1 MKKILILMTVIL
13 LSILFGGCFSSDAKK
28 TENIALRKLR
38 INIYVKTLDFGT
50 LEIKSDT
57 AKKST
62 IVTADYFQEVDVL
75 PAGATQKITM
85 YRLSNLIIDCKENI
99 KITPTLNYNVI
110 NVKGTEDTDSDDK
123 EELDEGHPREITLLG
138 NKGVFIDKEKSQVS
152 KIKLYSG
159 EVLKEEI
166 IPEYNKDGLY
176 YIEERNYSPYNI
188 KFVSNSEI
196 EPQQETKLIKLIPY
210 VLDKKK
216 YEYEYITIGN
226 ATTSA
231 TGVFLFW
238 YYLNSIEKI

>member
-1 MKKILILMTVIL
+1 MAILAVLVAVFL
-13 LSILFGGCFSSDAKK
+13 GGCFSSDAKK

-38 INIYVKTLDFGT
+38 INIYVKQLDFGT

-57 AKKST
+57 AKNST
-62 IVTADYFQEVDVL
+62 IVTPEYFQEVAVL
-75 PAGATQKITM
+75 PVGATQKITM
-85 YRLSNLIIDCKENI
+85 YRLSNLIIDCRENI

-138 NKGVFIDKEKSQVS
+138 NKGVIIDKAKSQVE

-159 EVLKEEI
+159 NVLKEEI

-188 KFVSNSEI
+188 QFVSNIEI
-196 EPQQETKLIKLIPY
+196 QPQQETQLIKLLPY
-210 VLDKKK
+210 VSDKTK
-216 YEYEYITIGN
+216 YEYEYITNSGG
-226 ATTSA
+226 THSS

-238 YYLNSIEKI
+238 HYINTMGKI